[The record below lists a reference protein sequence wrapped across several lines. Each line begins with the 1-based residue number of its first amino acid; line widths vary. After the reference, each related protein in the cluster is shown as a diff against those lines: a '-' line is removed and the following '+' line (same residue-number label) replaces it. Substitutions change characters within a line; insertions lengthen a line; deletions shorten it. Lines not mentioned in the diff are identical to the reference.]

1 MKKSRGKRKRTPVRL
16 PADVTQAVSQLASG
30 TGWSSNQALAFM
42 ARAGWNAL
50 NSGGDKVAAMRQ
62 VMTAAVA
69 HHETERAMRKRLA
82 GTAEKLRSAQRALD
96 EAGNVP

>member
-1 MKKSRGKRKRTPVRL
+1 MKKSRRRRKRQVLRL
-16 PADVTQAVSQLASG
+16 PADVTQAVSHLAGG
-30 TGWSSNQALAFM
+30 TGWIANRALTFM

-62 VMTAAVA
+62 VMAAAVV

-82 GTAEKLRSAQRALD
+82 GTAEKLRSAQRALS
-96 EAGNVP
+96 ETAGTN